1 MQHALFLAVRSLW
14 WNRGRSLTIVFSM
27 AITLWLPMTVHLAL
41 RQFQREIASRAADT
55 PLILGARGSRID
67 LALHALYFEAQPPS
81 SITMAAAD
89 SVTDDDLGTAIP
101 LHSRF
106 RTQPQPGVDGV
117 PIVGTTTEY
126 FEFRN
131 LIPAAGELPTLLGDC
146 VLGSDCARRLGL
158 NVGDRLLSA
167 PRNALNL
174 AGDYPLQ
181 MTITGI
187 LQPSDSP
194 DDAAVF
200 TDIRTAWVIEGIGHG
215 HQELNEQTDPALLL
229 DDDSKNQITASMGV
243 LPYLEIN
250 DENRDSFHFH
260 GDVATFPLTAILVV
274 PASEKARVQILGRYS
289 SDSTLTQCI
298 QPPDVIAELLSMV
311 FRVEQLVRVCSIV
324 AVLVTLLLLGLV
336 LNLSLKLRAAE
347 MQTMFRLGCSRLTIV
362 RLQLAEVG
370 VLLTAATGLAVVA
383 GSVTSMIAADAIRHF
398 LF

>member
-1 MQHALFLAVRSLW
+1 
-14 WNRGRSLTIVFSM
+14 
-27 AITLWLPMTVHLAL
+27 
-41 RQFQREIASRAADT
+41 
-55 PLILGARGSRID
+55 
-67 LALHALYFEAQPPS
+67 
-81 SITMAAAD
+81 
-89 SVTDDDLGTAIP
+89 
-101 LHSRF
+101 
-106 RTQPQPGVDGV
+106 
-117 PIVGTTTEY
+117 
-126 FEFRN
+126 
-131 LIPAAGELPTLLGDC
+131 
-146 VLGSDCARRLGL
+146 
-158 NVGDRLLSA
+158 
-167 PRNALNL
+167 
-174 AGDYPLQ
+174 